1 MICSARVLFFV
12 NELCPTQ
19 KDQHMPKRFFLLL
32 LIVAALS
39 FEAARCDEICPT
51 FQIGAEY
58 LYLNPTI
65 DRTTFALS
73 NQFSPTVFLLPIP
86 TTPPIT
92 TTNFGGKSIKNEFN
106 YHSGCSVFGTYY
118 FNKCS
123 DFTIEWNR
131 LHCSDSAD
139 FTGDYFPTRGDP
151 FVFQVY
157 LTPIDFSPLIWVFG
171 LFEGNCHAHSDF
183 KFDNLELLFG
193 QLLVANRCFDLQLR
207 GGVNLAQIKIH
218 EKFTYI
224 SFPTDVAVD
233 PFTLVIL
240 NVQDHS
246 NFRGVGPQIGL
257 DMNYYLTK
265 RLYLRGAANASLL
278 VSQLSKK
285 SITNLF
291 FTTPTLS
298 FTNSAAFRDRRHYKI
313 VPEVDLQ
320 FGIGIETCVF
330 GFLANLEAGF
340 EAFAFFNAQQ
350 NYHFNDFNAAE
361 ADSVSNINLH
371 GLYVSAS
378 VGF

>member
-1 MICSARVLFFV
+1 
-12 NELCPTQ
+12 
-19 KDQHMPKRFFLLL
+19 MPKRFFLLL
-32 LIVAALS
+32 LTVAALS
-39 FEAARCDEICPT
+39 FEAASCDETCSR

-58 LYLNPTI
+58 LYLKPTI
-65 DRTTFALS
+65 DGTTFALS
-73 NQFSPTVFLLPIP
+73 NEGSPEAFLLNG
-86 TTPPIT
+86 IT

-118 FNKCS
+118 FNNCS
-123 DFTIEWNR
+123 DFTIQWNR

-151 FVFQVY
+151 FVFQIY
-157 LTPIDFSPLIWVFG
+157 LTPIDPTHPIWSFG
-171 LFEGNCHAHSDF
+171 FFEGNCHAHSDF

-265 RLYLRGAANASLL
+265 RLYIRGAANASLL
-278 VSQLSKK
+278 VSRLGKK
-285 SITNLF
+285 TITNLF
-291 FTTPTLS
+291 FAGPGVAGS
-298 FTNSAAFRDRRHYKI
+298 PFTNSAEFRDRRHYKI
-313 VPEVDLQ
+313 VPEIDLQ

-330 GFLANLEAGF
+330 GFLTNLEAGF
-340 EAFAFFNAQQ
+340 ETFTFFNAQQ

-378 VGF
+378 FGF